1 MNISKSSRLRRYRSV
16 YNEYVNKLSDTKS
29 KSSSRKSVETIIK
42 NTQYKT
48 YDPLLIKEIKV
59 DVKRRSRIKQEV
71 AEKADKKK
79 IKKPLSDY
87 QKFIARE
94 SKKEK
99 YAKLKPTDRMK
110 KISEAWKKQKSKK

>member
-42 NTQYKT
+42 NTKT
-48 YDPLLIKEIKV
+48 KVNDPSIAKEVKV
-59 DVKRRSRIKQEV
+59 NVKRRSRIKQEV
-71 AEKADKKK
+71 VEKADKKK

-99 YAKLKPTDRMK
+99 YTKLKPADRMK
-110 KISEAWKKQKSKK
+110 KISEAWKNQKNN